1 MKLHTSLRL
10 GAAALF
16 VAALPFSA
24 SAQFAKKEDAI
35 KYRQSAFALMGA
47 HMGRIGAVTKGEVPF
62 NAADVQKSAALIATL
77 SSLPWEA
84 FGPGTEGGKANPAI
98 WKEGDKVKA
107 GADKLMK
114 ASADLNA
121 AAKSGNLD
129 QIKKAFGATSQT
141 CKACH
146 DSYKDK

>member
-1 MKLHTSLRL
+1 MKKTMMSLGL
-10 GAAALF
+10 AAA
-16 VAALPFSA
+16 VMATLPVTA

-35 KYRQSAFALMGA
+35 KYRQSAFALMGN
-47 HMGRIGAVTKGEVPF
+47 HMGRIAAVTKGEVPF

-77 SSLPWEA
+77 SELPWSA

-98 WKEGDKVKA
+98 WKESDKVKA
-107 GADKLMK
+107 GADRFMK
-114 ASADLNA
+114 AAADLNT
-121 AAKSGNLD
+121 AAKSGNLE
-129 QIKKAFGATSQT
+129 QIKKAFGATGQT

>member
-10 GAAALF
+10 GAAAMM
-16 VAALPFSA
+16 VAVIPLTA
-24 SAQFAKKEDAI
+24 SAQFTKKEDAI

-62 NAADVQKSAALIATL
+62 NAADVQKSAAVIATL
-77 SSLPWEA
+77 STLPWEA
-84 FGPGTEGGKANPAI
+84 FGPGTEGGKAKPAI

-107 GADKLMK
+107 GADKFMK
-114 ASADLNA
+114 AAVDLNA

-129 QIKKAFGATSQT
+129 QIKKAFGATGQS